1 MRNSS
6 LVKRSCAE
14 NVTGLKPSTEA
25 TDCGYRRVS
34 AVVGERSVRETR
46 LTVRTAAADRSENA
60 GMSSEKHVRNM
71 FPVNLR
77 FPTEG

>member
-1 MRNSS
+1 
-6 LVKRSCAE
+6 L
-14 NVTGLKPSTEA
+14 TG
-25 TDCGYRRVS
+25 
-34 AVVGERSVRETR
+34 
-46 LTVRTAAADRSENA
+46 RTAAADRSENA

>member
-1 MRNSS
+1 M
-6 LVKRSCAE
+6 
-14 NVTGLKPSTEA
+14 
-25 TDCGYRRVS
+25 
-34 AVVGERSVRETR
+34 VGERSVGETR
-46 LTVRTAAADRSENA
+46 VTERRPVAYRSENA

>member
-1 MRNSS
+1 M
-6 LVKRSCAE
+6 
-14 NVTGLKPSTEA
+14 
-25 TDCGYRRVS
+25 
-34 AVVGERSVRETR
+34 VGERSVGDTR
-46 LTVRTAAADRSENA
+46 VTERTSVVYRSENA